1 MERTESKSVL
11 SAIQKSLRAPKN
23 QFNRFGNY
31 SYRSCED
38 ILEAVKPLLPEGYS
52 VILSD
57 EIVEVAGRYYVKAK
71 ASLVGNGEEVS
82 TVAFAREPE
91 SRKGMDE
98 AQVTGATSSY
108 ARKYALNGLF
118 AIDDEKDADTR
129 DTREIPYRQE
139 NESKLDALVTDAQRR
154 VLEANG
160 LYREGMTKKE
170 AIEVIRG
177 IKERAS
183 Q

>member
-1 MERTESKSVL
+1 MESKVVL
-11 SAIQKSLRAPKN
+11 SKIQKSLRAPKN
-23 QFNRFGNY
+23 QYNRFGNY

-57 EIVEVAGRYYVKAK
+57 EIVEIAGRFYVKAK

-91 SRKGMDE
+91 SRKGMDD

-129 DTREIPYRQE
+129 DNRENSQE
-139 NESKLDALVTDAQRR
+139 IQQQQESRLDALVTEAQKK

-177 IKERAS
+177 IKERV